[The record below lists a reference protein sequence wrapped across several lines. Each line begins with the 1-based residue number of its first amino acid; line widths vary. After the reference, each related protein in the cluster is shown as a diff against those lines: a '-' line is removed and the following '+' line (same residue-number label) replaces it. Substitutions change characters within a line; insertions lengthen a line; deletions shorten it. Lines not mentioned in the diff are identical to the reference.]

1 MGDNI
6 LADMSNKKFVLNA
19 DDFGMSKAFNT
30 AVLEGYQKG
39 ILKSTSLVANGAA
52 FVEAIKKIIPQAP
65 DLGVGVHLN
74 VIEGKSLTKDLREL
88 TDANG
93 NFNLSYGQMIIK
105 SYKNKEYLNQLEVE
119 FRAQIEK
126 IKNVGI
132 NITHIDSHVHTHAIP
147 PMFKL
152 VCKLA
157 KEYGIKQIRTQHEHF
172 YMVPDVFIHTN
183 LKYPINL
190 IKIALLNFFT
200 SKNMQVVKEYGLN
213 TNDYLIGVGYT
224 SMMNNLTVAYGL
236 SSLSNKSGIVAEAL
250 IHPCRYEDGLID
262 NHFTEYRITQSEKL
276 KEKIEKMGYEIGNY
290 K

>member
-1 MGDNI
+1 MANKSD
-6 LADMSNKKFVLNA
+6 KKFVLNA
-19 DDFGMSKAFNT
+19 DDFGMSRAFNT

-39 ILKSTSLVANGAA
+39 ILKSTSLVANGDA
-52 FVEAIKKIIPQAP
+52 FDEAVNKIIPNAP

-74 VIEGKSLTKDLREL
+74 IIEGKSLTKDLREL

-93 NFNLSYGQMIIK
+93 NFNLSYGQMILK
-105 SYKNKEYLNQLEVE
+105 SFKPNNKEYMNQLETE

-126 IKNVGI
+126 IKNAGV

-157 KEYGIKQIRTQHEHF
+157 KEYGIKQIRTQYEHF
-172 YMVPDVFIHTN
+172 YTVPDNTMHINT
-183 LKYPINL
+183 KYPVNL
-190 IKIALLNFFT
+190 IKIALLDCFT
-200 SKNMQVVKEYGLN
+200 FVNKPIVRQYGLN

-224 SMMNNLTVAYGL
+224 SMMNNLTIECGL
-236 SSLSNKSGIVAEAL
+236 SALEYRSNFVAEAL
-250 IHPCRYEDGLID
+250 IHPCRYEDGTVD

-276 KEKIEKMGYEIGNY
+276 KEKILQMGYEISNY
-290 K
+290 KL